1 MSLPNL
7 IKFKSKTKRMPSFRQ
22 WLQLLKVLSR
32 KEKIFFFILS
42 AVFVFSFSFVLSGF
56 LQKNT
61 AIVPK
66 EGGEVKEGVL
76 GQPQFINPLYAY
88 SSEVDKEIT
97 ELVFSSLFS
106 FDSQGN
112 IVPDL
117 VEDYRIG
124 DNGKS
129 IEFSIK
135 ENAKWHDN
143 QPLTVD
149 DVIFTLNLV
158 QDPDYLSPLRA
169 NFQGVET
176 EKMSDFKALIRLK
189 QTYSGFFESLT
200 NLKILPKHVWQN
212 IPASQIM
219 ANTELNL
226 VSPVGS
232 GPYVVKSVEQSKDKS
247 IKSISLELNK
257 KYYGEKPYIKKFEF
271 VFFDKK
277 EDLVNALK
285 KGAVDLGL
293 LETAGEYDL
302 SQFKGSSLYLVK
314 TPNYYSLFYNNAR
327 RPLDDEETRKALDMA
342 LNKEEILDK
351 AIAKKGEIVNSPI
364 LPSFYGFNEPE
375 SPSTF
380 NPDEAKN
387 ILKEQGFEEKDGIMV
402 KTIEKTSGFE
412 FKQVLQLGSNN
423 AEVSKLQECLA
434 QDPDIY
440 QGEASGYFGEQTKA
454 AVILFQEKYKED
466 ILVPS
471 GLEKGSGKVGA
482 ATIKKLNEVCFSVPD
497 EEITLSFVV
506 KTTGSPS
513 LLKAAQNIKEQWEK
527 IGVKVEIKELD
538 SLEIKK
544 TIRDRDFDILLF
556 GEKLGGIPDPLPFW
570 HSSQIID
577 PGLNISL
584 YENLDADQFLEK
596 ARTYS
601 DFQSEE
607 RKKMLEDFQNILI
620 KDCPATFLYSSYSAY
635 LITKDVKGVELDKL
649 SDLSKR
655 LVDVKN
661 WYINQTRTWKK
672 T

>member
-1 MSLPNL
+1 
-7 IKFKSKTKRMPSFRQ
+7 MPSFKQ
-22 WLQLLKVLSR
+22 WLQFLKVLNF
-32 KEKIFFFILS
+32 KEKMLFFSLL
-42 AVFVFSFSFVLSGF
+42 AVFVFSLSFVFSGF

-61 AIVPK
+61 VIVPS
-66 EGGEVKEGVL
+66 EGGEAKEGVL

-88 SSEVDKEIT
+88 SSEVDREIT
-97 ELVFSSLFS
+97 ELVFSSLFTY
-106 FDSQGN
+106 DSQGN

-117 VEDYRIG
+117 IEDYRIT
-124 DNGKS
+124 DSGKS
-129 IEFSIK
+129 IEFSIR

-158 QDPDYLSPLRA
+158 QDPNYLSPLRA

-189 QTYSGFFESLT
+189 QAYAGFFESLT

-226 VSPVGS
+226 LSPVGS
-232 GPYVVKSVEQSKDKS
+232 GPYVVKNVEQSKDKT
-247 IKSISLELNK
+247 IKSISLEINK
-257 KYYGEKPYIKKFEF
+257 KYYGEKPHLKKFEF
-271 VFFDKK
+271 VFFNKK

-302 SQFKGSSLYLVK
+302 SQFKSSNVYLVK
-314 TPNYYSLFYNNAR
+314 TPNYFSLFYNNAKK
-327 RPLDDEETRKALDMA
+327 PLDNEETRKALDMA
-342 LNKEEILDK
+342 LNKEEVLDK
-351 AIAKKGEIVNSPI
+351 AVAKNGEIVSSPI

-375 SPSTF
+375 
-380 NPDEAKN
+380 NPAVYNQEEAKN
-387 ILKEQGFEEKDGIMV
+387 ILQGQGFEEKDGIMV
-402 KTIEKTSGFE
+402 KTIKKTSGFE
-412 FKQVLQLGSNN
+412 FKQVLQAGSNN
-423 AEVSKLQECLA
+423 AEVGKLQECLA
-434 QDPDIY
+434 QDPEIY
-440 QGEASGYFGEQTKA
+440 QGEISGYFGKQTKA

-466 ILVPS
+466 VLAPS
-471 GLEKGSGKVGA
+471 GLEKGTGKVGA
-482 ATIKKLNEVCFSVPD
+482 ATIKKLNEVCFTVPD
-497 EEITLSFVV
+497 EELTLGFTI

-513 LLKAAQNIKEQWEK
+513 LLKAAQDIKEQWEK

-538 SLEIKK
+538 TLEIKK

-577 PGLNISL
+577 PGLNISM
-584 YENLDADQFLEK
+584 YENEEADGLLTK

-601 DFQSEE
+601 DFQSED
-607 RKKMLEDFQNILI
+607 RKKALEDFQNILI
-620 KDCPATFLYSSYSAY
+620 ENCPATFLYSSYSAY
-635 LITKDVKGVELDKL
+635 VINKDIKGVELDKI

-655 LVDVKN
+655 FVDIKN
-661 WYINQTRTWKK
+661 WYINQKRIWKK